1 MDFQEAMT
9 QLQVDEKTLLNRFS
23 GNRALMERFIR
34 KFSQD
39 QTYTELCEA
48 KRADNADGMLRAAHT
63 LKGITGNLGMDSLYR
78 LCSRMVEDLRAGHME
93 HLEERFAS
101 IQQEYER
108 IIQCLALLD

>member
-1 MDFQEAMT
+1 MDFQEAMI

-39 QTYTELCEA
+39 KTYMELCEA
-48 KRADNADGMLRAAHT
+48 KRTEDTDGMLRAAHT
-63 LKGITGNLGMDSLYR
+63 LKGISGNLGMDALYR
-78 LCSRMVEDLRAGHME
+78 FCSQMVEDLRAGQLE
-93 HLEERFAS
+93 HIDERFAS

-108 IIQCLALLD
+108 IIRCLALLG